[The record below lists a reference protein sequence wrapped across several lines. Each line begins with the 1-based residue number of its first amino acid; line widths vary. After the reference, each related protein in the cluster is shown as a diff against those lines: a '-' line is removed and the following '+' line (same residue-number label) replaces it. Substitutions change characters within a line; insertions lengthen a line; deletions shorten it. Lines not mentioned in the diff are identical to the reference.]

1 MEPQSP
7 MMFLATLAS
16 QAVSRT
22 ASRAAVLTVKRP
34 IRLSR
39 VAGITSPMTAS
50 PARSTRSHIVPRS
63 KASLLAKGACI
74 VHFKKS
80 RGQPSKQSVTDAINC
95 IHGKCGLKT
104 APDAVIA
111 KPVARPAV
119 KPIASPAAKPLAKPE
134 AKPLAKPL
142 AKPALMEA
150 LMSVKAA
157 RLAMFTANAALIKAE
172 QTLQKFDV

>member
-104 APDAVIA
+104 APDAV
-111 KPVARPAV
+111 
-119 KPIASPAAKPLAKPE
+119 KPIARPIARPLAKPE